1 MNTKGIKHVQYKKQ
15 LDGFAVWIPTRSG
28 NYLKTF
34 SDHDLATLFVI
45 KFGGGLKI
53 IKNTYE
59 YF

>member
-1 MNTKGIKHVQYKKQ
+1 MNTKRIKVTQYKKQ
-15 LDGFAVWIPTRSG
+15 SDGFAVWIPSRSG

-34 SDHDLATLFVI
+34 SDHDLAVLFVI